1 MVLLIVTFVGIGVFT
16 SNVWTITQSLAGA
29 DAAGKWTGLQN
40 AIGNVG
46 SVASP
51 IVTGWIVAVT
61 GRFSLAFLAAS
72 AGLLIAAAMYLFGI
86 GRSSRWYGR
95 GLRNVRSKSASSDLL
110 QIVPGLNDVVVHAVL
125 QGCGGAEVREIF
137 VLVVP
142 HVVAVTVGL
151 H

>member
-1 MVLLIVTFVGIGVFT
+1 LAHAPDTVAMVLLIVTFVGIGVFT

-86 GRSSRWYGR
+86 GRIEPLVWTR
-95 GLRNVRSKSASSDLL
+95 
-110 QIVPGLNDVVVHAVL
+110 
-125 QGCGGAEVREIF
+125 AEEC
-137 VLVVP
+137 P
-142 HVVAVTVGL
+142 
-151 H
+151 